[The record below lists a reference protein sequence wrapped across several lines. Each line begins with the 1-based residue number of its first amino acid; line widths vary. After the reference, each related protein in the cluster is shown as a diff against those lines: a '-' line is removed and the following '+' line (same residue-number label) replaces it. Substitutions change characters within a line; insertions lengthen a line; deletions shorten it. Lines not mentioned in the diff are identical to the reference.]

1 MSTGRLMFEEHL
13 EQVQHLDV
21 CLSFK
26 IYLEQ
31 I

>member
-26 IYLEQ
+26 IYLE
-31 I
+31 